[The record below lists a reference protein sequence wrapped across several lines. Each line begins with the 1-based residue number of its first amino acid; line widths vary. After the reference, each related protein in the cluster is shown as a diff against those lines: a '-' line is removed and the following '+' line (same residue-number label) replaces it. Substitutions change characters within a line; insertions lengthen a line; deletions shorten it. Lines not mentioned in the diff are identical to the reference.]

1 MIDAKK
7 MRGLE
12 QQLLL
17 AVVNKS
23 IDKLNLMLAEDFLE
37 VGRSGRKYN
46 KRQVIE
52 SLTRVGG
59 SPVPSITQFKM
70 MELSD
75 GLFLS
80 NYVSTNKV
88 GGLISRRT
96 SIWRRSGAKWHLV
109 FHQGTPTT
117 L

>member
-1 MIDAKK
+1 MDTKK
-7 MRGLE
+7 IKDLE

-17 AVVNKS
+17 AVINKS
-23 IDKLNLMLAEDFLE
+23 LDKLNLMLAEDFLE

-46 KRQVIE
+46 KRQVIK
-52 SLTRVGG
+52 SLAQGG
-59 SPVPSITQFKM
+59 GTALPSISQFKVL
-70 MELSD
+70 ELSD

-96 SIWRRSGAKWHLV
+96 SIWRKSGARWHLV
-109 FHQGTPTT
+109 FHQGTPTA

>member
-1 MIDAKK
+1 MIDTKK
-7 MRGLE
+7 IRSLE
-12 QQLLL
+12 QHLLL

-23 IDKLNLMLAEDFLE
+23 IEKLDLMLAEDFLE

-46 KRQVIE
+46 KRQVIK
-52 SLTRVGG
+52 SLGRSVG
-59 SPVPSITQFKM
+59 SPVPSISQFKVI
-70 MELSD
+70 ELSD

-96 SIWRRSGAKWHLV
+96 SIWRMSGSRWHLV